1 MRMIP
6 FIPMFREDNTRT
18 GSLADADQGKLA
30 RECGVKGLWLHTAF
44 AIGCTFGWRLSEVLG
59 LRVRQVDLA
68 DRTVRLEVGST
79 KNGRGRL
86 ISLTGEC
93 FTLLQAC
100 CVGKKP
106 DDHVLTRDKGKPVL
120 DFRGAWQGAVVR
132 AGLGKFVC
140 RKCGHEQATKARC
153 KCGNRHRWKFVGLLY
168 HDLRRTGVRNLRRLG
183 SE

>member
-1 MRMIP
+1 MIP

-18 GSLADADQGKLA
+18 GSLADADQAKLA

-86 ISLTGEC
+86 VSLTEEC

-100 CVGKKP
+100 CVRKKP
-106 DDHVLTRDKGKPVL
+106 DDHVLTRDKGKTARLP
-120 DFRGAWQGAVVR
+120 RCMARRSRASGTREVR
-132 AGLGKFVC
+132 LPKV
-140 RKCGHEQATKARC
+140 RT
-153 KCGNRHRWKFVGLLY
+153 
-168 HDLRRTGVRNLRRLG
+168 RTGDEGTMQVWKPPSMEIRRIAV
-183 SE
+183 SRSAANRSAQPAKAWE